1 MKKLFYHKLQRLWNI
16 KFSITNISLDIGRTI
31 TQLLSKR
38 KDNIDKSMECSETTL
53 SLCLAFS
60 KAFDTIDFIILIQKI
75 HGLYFSKTFLRLI
88 CIIYE
93 IKPILYKLIPTILLF
108 FIEILVRVNFG
119 ISAFLSLCSRY
130 ERLLTKPY
138 LSTICRWFYYLPTLQ
153 SQRF

>member
-60 KAFDTIDFIILIQKI
+60 KAFDTIDFNILIQK
-75 HGLYFSKTFLRLI
+75 YTDYTFLKHF
-88 CIIYE
+88 YA
-93 IKPILYKLIPTILLF
+93 LF
-108 FIEILVRVNFG
+108 VLFMKSNPF
-119 ISAFLSLCSRY
+119 C
-130 ERLLTKPY
+130 TN
-138 LSTICRWFYYLPTLQ
+138 
-153 SQRF
+153 